1 MICSPFSSTV
11 GFSLS
16 SFSFFSY
23 AAFASFAFL
32 AALSEA
38 FILAH
43 GFSTAKVCSAAA
55 ARAAAWFASGV
66 LIIGFAGPFLPA
78 GAGVASASAYC

>member
-1 MICSPFSSTV
+1 MICSPSASTV

-23 AAFASFAFL
+23 ASFASFTFL

-43 GFSTAKVCSAAA
+43 GFSTANLYSAASA
-55 ARAAAWFASGV
+55 MAAAWLASGV
-66 LIIGFAGPFLPA
+66 LMIGFAGPFLPF
-78 GAGVASASAYC
+78 GAVAASASACY